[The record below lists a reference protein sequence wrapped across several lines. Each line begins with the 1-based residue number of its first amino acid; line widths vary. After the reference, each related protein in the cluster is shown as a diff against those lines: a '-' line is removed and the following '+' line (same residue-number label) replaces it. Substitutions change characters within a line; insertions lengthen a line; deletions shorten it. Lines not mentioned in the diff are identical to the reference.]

1 MSASRCVFSCDEQRG
16 LKCAAP
22 AAAVCLCQIPASWG
36 DRQYVDFELV
46 EPNSVLATLRRLDR
60 VMDFCR
66 VFSAHDCGIGG
77 SIPSTVSALGLLRS
91 ALLP

>member
-1 MSASRCVFSCDEQRG
+1 MVRARFACVRYLHLGATGTFGGISSDISRLTG
-16 LKCAAP
+16 L
-22 AAAVCLCQIPASWG
+22 
-36 DRQYVDFELV
+36 QYVDFELV
-46 EPNSVLATLRRLDR
+46 EPNSVLATLRRLGR
-60 VMDFCR
+60 VIDFCR